1 VQTARNEKPLLAP
14 TSEKLLAA
22 NRAIAHLNIPLQD
35 VFAAIQPPKD
45 IQVGLLGLE
54 ASIASVS
61 PTGGAATLKI
71 LAEAPSAA
79 DMTRY
84 VAYLTGRGPLTHAE
98 LVRHELASTNSV
110 PLYRFSV
117 EIGWRP

>member
-1 VQTARNEKPLLAP
+1 
-14 TSEKLLAA
+14 
-22 NRAIAHLNIPLQD
+22 
-35 VFAAIQPPKD
+35 
-45 IQVGLLGLE
+45 
-54 ASIASVS
+54 
-61 PTGGAATLKI
+61 
-71 LAEAPSAA
+71 
-79 DMTRY
+79 